1 MRHLVLGSSGQIGT
15 HLVSHLR
22 SIGEEVQEFDILR
35 STLEDLRQPT
45 TASRYIFM
53 QAVQDADFV
62 HFLAFDVGGS
72 KFLGKFENK
81 NVIEN
86 NLLIMKNV
94 FDELWRMGTPFI
106 FSSSQMSNMNHS
118 SYGVLKR
125 LGEFYTESKQMNG
138 VNVKYWNVY
147 GHEKN
152 HDPLRTH
159 VLTDFIKQ
167 ANEQGKIRMM
177 TDGQEE
183 RQFLHALD
191 CAKAH
196 MAIVKNFKSLDKT
209 KPYHITSFE
218 WTKISDLAKIVGEYF
233 QVSDIKGS
241 ETKDGV
247 QMGIRNE
254 PDPYIKS
261 IWSPELSLKDGIWD
275 ICGQMLKGE
284 NR

>member
-35 STLEDLRQPT
+35 SPIEDLRQPT
-45 TASRYIFM
+45 SASRSFFK
-53 QAVQDADFV
+53 QAVKDADLV

-81 NVIEN
+81 NVIDN

-94 FDELWRMGTPFI
+94 FDQLWATDKPFI

-125 LGEFYTESKQMNG
+125 LGEFYTESKGMNG

-147 GHEKN
+147 GNEIN
-152 HDPLRTH
+152 HDPIRTH
-159 VLTDFIKQ
+159 VITDFIKQ
-167 ANEQGKIRMM
+167 AQEQGRIRMM

-183 RQFLHALD
+183 RQFLHAVD

-196 MAIVKNFKSLDKT
+196 MAIAKNFNSLDKT

-218 WTKISDLAKIVGEYF
+218 WNKIADVAKIVGEYF
-233 QVSDIKGS
+233 NVSDIKGS

-247 QMGIRNE
+247 QRGIRND
-254 PDPYIKS
+254 PDPYIKCL
-261 IWSPELSLKDGIWD
+261 WTPELTLKDGIWD
-275 ICGQMLKGE
+275 ICSQMKGVIQ
-284 NR
+284 